1 MKIQICSILFIL
13 SCWTGFSQADTFF
26 VPLNLKKA
34 YDSGTRAMTGEPG
47 KNYWQNSADYKME
60 VEFDPTTR
68 RLGGHSRIN
77 YYNNSPD
84 TLREIVIHT
93 FPNIFKE
100 GSARDRDIEAS
111 DVSEGLILE
120 MLRIGGDNIIENG
133 DLLDKEEI
141 YSEATFTTYPLA
153 TPLFPNEQMELE
165 VLWEY
170 ILNNE
175 THLRTGQTGDNSFMI
190 AYFFPRVAVYDDI
203 DGWNKYAYT
212 GNTEFYNDFGD
223 FEVKISVPENY
234 VVWASGN
241 LSNPSEVLQ
250 DKYYERYKLAR
261 QSQQKVIIIDS
272 SDLGRDITPNQNNSW
287 KFTATNIPDFAFA
300 TAKAY
305 IWEARSLN
313 LNQKNNKK
321 LTIHTAYDPN
331 SKDFE
336 RVNEFTKESI
346 EFMTSVFPGVNF
358 PYESHTVFNGLGM
371 MEYPGMAN
379 DRSFEDLNRTRWL
392 THHETFHSYFPFLT
406 GLNETK
412 YAWLDEGLAMYG
424 TNEYLRKI
432 NSPLKDKIGYQNFID
447 KIGYDSDFPIFAVSK
462 YLKNPVYY
470 NNSYPKATS
479 FFLVLRDYL
488 GQERFNSFIK
498 NFIAIWKGKHPTA
511 LDFLFLFNNSTTEDL
526 SWFINPWIFEFG
538 YVDLSLGNLKTTGI
552 GYEIVI
558 ENKGNYPVPIYLEIT
573 YSDGTV
579 ENVQQPL
586 DIWKNNESLYI
597 IPLETDKKIEKLVL
611 QDISLI
617 DANPENNVLNLK
629 NR

>member
-1 MKIQICSILFIL
+1 MKIQICSILLVL
-13 SCWTGFSQADTFF
+13 SCWTGFSQTDYFF

-34 YDSGTRAMTGEPG
+34 YESGTRAMTGEPG
-47 KNYWQNSADYKME
+47 KIYWQNSADYKME

-68 RLGGHSRIN
+68 RLGGHSRIT

-84 TLREIVIHT
+84 TLREIVVHT
-93 FPNIFKE
+93 FPNIFKK
-100 GSARDRDIEAS
+100 GSTRDRDIAAS
-111 DVSEGLILE
+111 DVSEGLSLK
-120 MLRIGGDNIIENG
+120 MLRIGNEKIIENG
-133 DLLDKEEI
+133 NILNKEGM
-141 YSEATFTTYPLA
+141 YSEATFTTYLLA
-153 TPLFPNEQMELE
+153 TPLLPNEQMEIE
-165 VLWEY
+165 VMWEY
-170 ILNNE
+170 ILNNA
-175 THLRTGQTGDNSFMI
+175 THLRTGQTGENSFMI

-223 FEVKISVPENY
+223 YEVEISVPENY

-241 LSNPSEVLQ
+241 LSNSSEVLQ
-250 DKYYERYKLAR
+250 AEYYERYKLAR
-261 QSQQKVIIIDS
+261 QSLQKVSIVDS
-272 SDLGRDITPNQNNSW
+272 SDLGKDITPIKNNSW
-287 KFTATNIPDFAFA
+287 KYKATNIPDFAFA
-300 TAKAY
+300 TAKGY

-313 LNQKNNKK
+313 LNPENNKK
-321 LTIHTAYDPN
+321 LTIHTAYHPN

-336 RVNEFTKESI
+336 KVNEFTKESI
-346 EFMTSVFPGVNF
+346 EFMTSVFPGVDF

-479 FFLVLRDYL
+479 FFLVLNDFL
-488 GQERFNSFIK
+488 GQEKFNLFIK
-498 NFIAIWKGKHPTA
+498 KFLTAWKEKHPTA
-511 LDFLFLFNNSTTEDL
+511 LDFLFLLNNSTSEDL

-538 YVDLSLGNLKTTGI
+538 YVDLSVGNLKTTDN

-558 ENKGNYPVPIYLEIT
+558 ENKGNYPAPIYLEIT
-573 YSDGTV
+573 YSDGTIV
-579 ENVQQPL
+579 KEQKQL
-586 DIWKNNESLYI
+586 DVWKNNTSSYI
-597 IPLETDKKIEKLVL
+597 ISLETKKKIEKLIL
-611 QDISLI
+611 KDISLI
-617 DANPENNVLNLK
+617 DANTENNKLQIK
-629 NR
+629 Q